1 MIQNKNWNIVY
12 LDESNSN
19 GYTMSKFLSTSGFK
33 WMVPKKFHLPL
44 IIRKFVLEVDL
55 GYPKELSEL
64 HNDYSLAPGEK
75 IKRKLLSNY
84 QF

>member
-1 MIQNKNWNIVY
+1 M
-12 LDESNSN
+12 N
-19 GYTMSKFLSTSGFK
+19 G
-33 WMVPKKFHLPL
+33 PKKVWLT
-44 IIRKFVLEVDL
+44 INSSKVCVLEVDF

>member
-1 MIQNKNWNIVY
+1 
-12 LDESNSN
+12 
-19 GYTMSKFLSTSGFK
+19 
-33 WMVPKKFHLPL
+33 MVPKKFHLPL